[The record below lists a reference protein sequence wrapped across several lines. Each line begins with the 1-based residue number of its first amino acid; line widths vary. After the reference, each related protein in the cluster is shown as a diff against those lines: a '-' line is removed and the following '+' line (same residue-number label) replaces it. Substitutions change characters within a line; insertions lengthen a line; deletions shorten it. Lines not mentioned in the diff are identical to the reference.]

1 MSDVFT
7 HRTRVWFDELDAM
20 RILHNSRYAVH
31 VEHAMTAYF
40 DSLGFPFAQRLED
53 NPDQFHAV
61 REFHIEFLS
70 PFNGPGELVV
80 ELWREAMGMTS
91 ATYGFRLLHGG
102 DGRVLAQGRR
112 AIVKL
117 DPRTFAP
124 VPWTDEFLDRSTALA
139 LRELR
144 EPRPALAGEA
154 A

>member
-1 MSDVFT
+1 MSEVFT
-7 HRTRVWFDELDAM
+7 YSTRIWFDDLDPM

-40 DSLGFPFAQRLED
+40 DSIGFPVAERVED

-61 REFHIEFLS
+61 REFHIEFVS
-70 PFNGPGELVV
+70 PFRGPGELIV
-80 ELWREAMGMTS
+80 ELWRERLGMTS
-91 ATYGFRLLHGG
+91 ATYGFRIVHGHG
-102 DGRVLAQGRR
+102 QRVVAQGRR
-112 AIVKL
+112 TIVKL

-124 VPWTDEFLDRSTALA
+124 LPWTEEFLDANAALA

-144 EPRPALAGEA
+144 EPALAEQA